1 MVQTLSSTKVIF
13 LLVILLLTCSVG
25 FQNLPNNIYSN
36 MLDLLFGFNALDV
49 QKTFEALGETGR
61 TQYIY
66 SSLILDTAFPILYV
80 LLFISILLKLNEE
93 RVFVF
98 CLPILAGFFDLGENI
113 FISLMMSSNS
123 FSEIPQS
130 QIFIASLLNQCKW
143 VLCTLIITIL
153 LMWVGK
159 KVILRSK
166 NV

>member
-36 MLDLLFGFNALDV
+36 MLDLWFGFSALDV

-98 CLPILAGFFDLGENI
+98 YLPILAGFFDLGENI

-153 LMWVGK
+153 LIRFGE